1 MKIVQSTFRAVVMAL
16 FFAST
21 VHAQNV
27 GIGFPS
33 PQSKLTVNGNFAI
46 GADYNAVAPTNG
58 ALIEGTVGIGTK
70 TPNSGSQLHIYSPDQ
85 ALELIEA
92 GGGVNGNWADLRLQ
106 MDAGTNHHT
115 VIEMTNTDTSNG
127 FQLWS
132 DPSNDNSNDFAIYD
146 LAAKTWRI
154 WLDPSGNVGI
164 GTTTPRA
171 PLDVPNFTTVTETGG
186 VRTFFDY
193 ATTPQLTQ
201 QNITTTTNVTSAIF
215 GQCVFTANAFISYG
229 GAITASDARLK
240 NVIGRSDSKKD
251 LETLRQIQVTDY
263 TMKDIV
269 TFGGKPMKKVIAQQV
284 EQVYPTAV
292 STVGVKRATFIP
304 NIYVLSKSVRF
315 EKPDT
320 YTVKLSKAHQLTEG
334 DTVRLI
340 IENNR
345 EVDVVVHVVDDKSF
359 MVTSHECLGEKVFVY
374 GKQCLDLKTVDYDA
388 ISMLNVSATQEL
400 ANKVDLLEH
409 ENENLKAEVAEL
421 RAANQ
426 KLTKIATD
434 IESLKR
440 AVATIQEKKNEDI
453 RAVALEQ

>member
-115 VIEMTNTDTSNG
+115 VIEMTNTDTS
-127 FQLWS
+127 
-132 DPSNDNSNDFAIYD
+132 
-146 LAAKTWRI
+146 I